1 LVAEKRSRRRERRAP
16 AFFSRRWGAERLK
29 PGLPAPPAMSSAA
42 GSGAGLGAQ
51 KQYSPCGALREEL
64 SFQVPI
70 GVSAV
75 ELLARLL
82 REEGGEL
89 LLGANREELL
99 RFASRLEERAPDL
112 AYDLAKLLARA
123 RSRQV
128 KRFRWWRLAFPPLFA
143 VSRGGRLAALV
154 VRSWPPLERAL
165 FPPRSRS
172 GLASFATRAGRRY
185 AVFAFEAGE
194 RMVPPLAWLCA
205 APPEAAYEPYFSR
218 MVRLGALTIVDRV
231 GWLPELEARRD
242 RGEVLALLLRGAA
255 LAGAGPVLL
264 FALPRAEAE
273 NLERALA
280 WLGLQPQRAGST
292 KRRELLLLDAGG
304 L

>member
-1 LVAEKRSRRRERRAP
+1 
-16 AFFSRRWGAERLK
+16 
-29 PGLPAPPAMSSAA
+29 MSSAVEL
-42 GSGAGLGAQ
+42 GGGRGAQ
-51 KQYSPCGALREEL
+51 KQYCPCGALSEEL
-64 SFQVPI
+64 SFQVPT

-82 REEGGEL
+82 QEEGGEL
-89 LLGANREELL
+89 LLGVNKEELL
-99 RFASRLEERAPDL
+99 RFAMRLEGRAPDL
-112 AYDLAKLLARA
+112 AYDLAKLLAKARA
-123 RSRQV
+123 RQV
-128 KRFRWWRLAFPPLFA
+128 KRFRWWRLVFPPLFA
-143 VSRGGRLAALV
+143 VKSGGGLAALV

-172 GLASFATRAGRRY
+172 GLANFATRAGRRY

-194 RMVPPLAWLCA
+194 RMVPPLAWCCA
-205 APPEAAYEPYFSR
+205 APPEAAFEPYFTKS
-218 MVRLGALTIVDRV
+218 VRLGALTIVDRV

-242 RGEVLALLLRGAA
+242 RGEVFAMLLRGAA

-264 FALPRAEAE
+264 FALPRSEAE
-273 NLERALA
+273 NLERALG

-292 KRRELLLLDAGG
+292 KRRELLLLDIGG